1 MSNSFHKHK
10 HQSNTPENATKFIIK
25 QHDVK
30 KSEAKKKKT
39 KKRIIR
45 SELNLSYKEI
55 TFTYGLSPG
64 VNYPADDSS
73 VGAMNSTC
81 KSEHSDTGCCHTDDS

>member
-30 KSEAKKKKT
+30 ESEAKKKLT
-39 KKRIIR
+39 KNK
-45 SELNLSYKEI
+45 SY
-55 TFTYGLSPG
+55 TA
-64 VNYPADDSS
+64 N
-73 VGAMNSTC
+73 
-81 KSEHSDTGCCHTDDS
+81 